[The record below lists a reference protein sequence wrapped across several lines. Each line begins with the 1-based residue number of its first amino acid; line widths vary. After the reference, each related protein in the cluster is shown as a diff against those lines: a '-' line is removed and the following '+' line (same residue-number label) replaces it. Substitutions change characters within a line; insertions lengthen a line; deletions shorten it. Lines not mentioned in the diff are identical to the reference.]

1 MNRSMFGFL
10 LTFFERVV
18 VFGEAKFFKIGFLTE
33 VIQKW
38 RIRGPF
44 PQFFFDVSFLSYF
57 FQAFQLKNSS

>member
-18 VFGEAKFFKIGFLTE
+18 DFGEAKFFKIGFLTE

-44 PQFFFDVSFLSYF
+44 PQFFFFDVSFLSYF
-57 FQAFQLKNSS
+57 FSVSAKNSS